1 MYRYPVNYAHIV
13 SSARKQ
19 NKDPLDILA
28 EKVEH
33 LNGRANTAAING
45 YFRFTDTSIKFPVNG
60 RFDIAERA
68 IRKVRAFNRESGSI
82 SEGIEYIKQLD
93 DQISEIVNAC

>member
-1 MYRYPVNYAHIV
+1 MLRINYRNIV
-13 SSARKQ
+13 TSARRE

-28 EKVEH
+28 EKTEH
-33 LNGRANTAAING
+33 FNGRANTAAING
-45 YFRFTDTSIKFPVNG
+45 YFRYTDTSMKFPVNG
-60 RFDIAERA
+60 DFDVTERA

-93 DQISEIVNAC
+93 DQISDIVNAC